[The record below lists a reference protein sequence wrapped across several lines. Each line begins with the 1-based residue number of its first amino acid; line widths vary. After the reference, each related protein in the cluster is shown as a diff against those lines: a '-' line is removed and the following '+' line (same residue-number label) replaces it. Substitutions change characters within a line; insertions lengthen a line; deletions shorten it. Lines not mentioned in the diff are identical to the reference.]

1 MSDLTDE
8 LQRMADDAACQARPL
23 PTVDVIRR
31 GDRRRRRAI
40 AQQSLGGLS
49 VAGVAAAVIFAGA
62 AGAPAAPAS
71 SGALLGGNTL
81 IETTSSP
88 TGDMTVQVKYRYEP
102 RGKIKLLSV
111 TYSGDSKVAAKKPS
125 LIFMFGP
132 ADLSGPPQEQHRSQW
147 QSVKVHGFF
156 LFFVSLRGADLHNF
170 AGSLPASDIDATNR
184 KGGLIGNETLSV
196 TLASVVK
203 SKAGSLQV
211 QVRPVMQDG
220 LVLTPGRPG

>member
-8 LQRMADDAACQARPL
+8 LQRMADDSAYRARPL
-23 PTVDVIRR
+23 PMVDVIRR

-49 VAGVAAAVIFAGA
+49 VAGIAAAVIFAGA
-62 AGAPAAPAS
+62 AAAPVAPAAA
-71 SGALLGGNTL
+71 GATGGNTL
-81 IETTSSP
+81 TATTSSP

-111 TYSGDSKVAAKKPS
+111 TYFGDSKVAAKKPS
-125 LIFMFGP
+125 LIFVFGP
-132 ADLSGPPQEQHRSQW
+132 ANLPGPPQMQHRSQW

-156 LFFVSLRGADLHNF
+156 FFFVSLRGADLHNF
-170 AGSLPASDIDATNR
+170 AGSLPARDIDATNR

-211 QVRPVMQDG
+211 QLRPVMQDG
-220 LVLTPGRPG
+220 LVLTPGQLG